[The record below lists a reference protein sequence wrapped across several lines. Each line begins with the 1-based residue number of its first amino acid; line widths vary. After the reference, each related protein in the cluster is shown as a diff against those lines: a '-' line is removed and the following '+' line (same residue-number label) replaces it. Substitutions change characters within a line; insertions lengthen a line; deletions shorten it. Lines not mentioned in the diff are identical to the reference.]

1 MSVESK
7 KIALITGASRGL
19 GNFCAKRFW
28 DEGFNLLLV
37 SSNKNQLDQA
47 EKEFS
52 KKNGQKLS
60 TFACD
65 LSNEDQVENLVKF
78 FKENFSHLNVLLN
91 NAAIQGPIG
100 SLIDNDLDLWK
111 KTLQINFYA
120 PVFLIQA
127 LVPLMKNSENASII
141 NISGGGATNA
151 RPNFSAYA
159 SSKSAL
165 VRFSECLSEELKESG
180 IRVNCVAPGAM
191 NTSMLAEVLKTGILS
206 AGEKEVAIAKK
217 VFNEGGASME
227 KVADLLIFLSSDKSR
242 GITGKLISAIW
253 DNWDNWPN
261 HLDQLDS
268 KDLYTLRRITARDR
282 GLDWGDK

>member
-28 DEGFNLLLV
+28 DERFNLLLV

-47 EKEFS
+47 KKEFS
-52 KKNGQKLS
+52 KKNGQKIL

-65 LSNEDQVENLVKF
+65 LSNEDQIENLVKF

-111 KTLQINFYA
+111 KTLRINFYA

-127 LVPLMKNSENASII
+127 LVPLMKDSKNASII

-180 IRVNCVAPGAM
+180 ISVNCVAPGAM

-217 VFNEGGASME
+217 VLNEGGASME

-253 DNWDNWPN
+253 DNWENWPN

-282 GLDWGDK
+282 GFDWGDK

>member
-1 MSVESK
+1 MSIESK

-28 DEGFNLLLV
+28 DEGFNLLIV

-47 EKEFS
+47 EREFS
-52 KKNGQKLS
+52 KKNGQKIL

-65 LSNEDQVENLVKF
+65 LSNEDQIENLVKF

-111 KTLQINFYA
+111 KTLRINFYA

-127 LVPLMKNSENASII
+127 LVPLMKDSENASII

-159 SSKSAL
+159 SSKVAL
-165 VRFSECLSEELKESG
+165 VRFSECLAEELKESG
-180 IRVNCVAPGAM
+180 IKVNCVAPGAM
-191 NTSMLAEVLKTGILS
+191 NTSMLTEVLKTGLLS
-206 AGEKEVAIAKK
+206 AGEKEIAIAKK

-227 KVADLLIFLSSDKSR
+227 KVADLLIFLSGYKSR

-253 DNWDNWPN
+253 DNWENWPN
-261 HLDQLDS
+261 HLGQLDS

>member
-1 MSVESK
+1 MSIESK
-7 KIALITGASRGL
+7 KNALITGASRGL

-28 DEGFNLLLV
+28 EEGFNLFLV
-37 SSNKNQLDQA
+37 SSNKKQLDQA
-47 EKEFS
+47 EKELS
-52 KKNGQKLS
+52 KKNGQKVL

-65 LSNEDQVENLVKF
+65 LSNEDQIENLVKF
-78 FKENFSHLNVLLN
+78 FKEHFSHLNVLLN

-127 LVPLMKNSENASII
+127 LVPLMKDSDNPSII

-253 DNWDNWPN
+253 DNWENWPN

-282 GLDWGDK
+282 GLAWGDK

>member
-1 MSVESK
+1 MSIKNK

-19 GNFCAKRFW
+19 GNFSAKRFW
-28 DEGFNLLLV
+28 DEGFDLCLV

-47 EKEFS
+47 EKDFC

-65 LSNEDQVENLVKF
+65 LSNRVEMNNLVNF
-78 FKENFSHLNVLLN
+78 FKKNFTHLNVLLN

-100 SLIDNDLDLWK
+100 PLMDNDLDLWE
-111 KTLQINFYA
+111 KTLQVNFYG
-120 PVFLIQA
+120 PVFLVQA
-127 LVPLMKNSENASII
+127 LAPLMKGSENASII

-159 SSKSAL
+159 SSKVAL
-165 VRFSECLSEELKESG
+165 VRFSECIAEELKDSG

-191 NTSMLAEVLKTGILS
+191 NTSMLAEVLKTGLLS
-206 AGEKEVAIAKK
+206 AGEKELAIAKK
-217 VFNEGGASME
+217 VFNEGGTSME
-227 KVADLLIFLSSDKSR
+227 KVADLLIFLSSDKSL

-253 DNWDNWPN
+253 DNWENWPN
-261 HLDQLDS
+261 HLDQLAS

-282 GLDWGDK
+282 GFDWGDK